1 MRELTGQMVQAQAQ
15 ANPEYIDTLK
25 KERDRFVALAFC
37 AADVLFEVDESQTIT
52 YAAGATKALTDCEPH
67 DAIGRKFIDLV
78 DSTEKNYVAEKLS
91 SLGSANRLEPMMVRL
106 KGPNGPTPRLMLT
119 GYHLPDLPGSFFFA
133 LRLTSKDE
141 VLTDKSD
148 KRRDSETGLF
158 NKEAFTEFAAQRI
171 KDAEAEGQELQVTM
185 VRLEEMG
192 ELRTRLD
199 EESDRDLL
207 RTLGSCFDQGAG
219 NSDAAAKFDD
229 ENYGVLHDDK
239 FDVEALRERLAG
251 HLKSVD
257 PEGVGIRVKSSSAPA
272 DLKGAEPQDAI
283 KALLYT
289 VNQYCSDPSSEPAIK
304 SLSQNLD
311 TLTAEAS
318 AKMVEFRE
326 MVSADSFDAVFQPIV
341 ALPSKAIHHYE
352 VLARFAGGLDRSP
365 YELITFAEN
374 MGLICDFDFAMFR
387 KVIGLLN
394 GWKKEG
400 KTVNLAVNLSGRSI
414 ENASFVEAL
423 LKLLAEHDG
432 LRKQISIEITES
444 ARINDLI
451 RVNGIIQSLRTA
463 GHDVCLDDFG
473 AGSAALKYLHALD
486 VDIVKIDGAYIQQ
499 AHDDRKLRA
508 FIKAIAGLCREL
520 DIDTIAEMVEEE
532 ETVEFLMES
541 GIPYAQG
548 YLYGK
553 PSPDISSFATTRADA
568 AKAAPPKLLGGGWS
582 RKRPAGD
589 RW

>member
-1 MRELTGQMVQAQAQ
+1 MADAQAK
-15 ANPEYIDTLK
+15 PDYIDTLK

-37 AADVLFEVDESQTIT
+37 AADVLFEVDDSQTIT
-52 YAAGATKALTDCEPH
+52 YAAGATRALTGCEPH

-78 DSTEKNYVAEKLS
+78 DSTETKYVAGKLS
-91 SLGSANRLEPMMVRL
+91 SLGTANRLEPMMVRL

-141 VLTDKSD
+141 VLTDRSD
-148 KRRDSETGLF
+148 KRRDKETGLL
-158 NKEAFTEFAAQRI
+158 NKDAFTEFAAQRI
-171 KDAEAEGQELQVTM
+171 KDAEADGQDLKVTM
-185 VRLEEMG
+185 VRLEDMG

-199 EESDRDLL
+199 EESDRDLM

-229 ENYGVLHDDK
+229 ENYGVLHDEK
-239 FDVEALRERLAG
+239 FDVDALRERLRE
-251 HLKSVD
+251 HLKSAD
-257 PEGVGIRVKSSSAPA
+257 PEGVGVSVNSSTAAA
-272 DLKGAEPQDAI
+272 DLKGAEPQDSI

-289 VNQYCSDPSSEPAIK
+289 INQYCSDPSSEPAIK
-304 SLSQNLD
+304 SLGENLD
-311 TLTAEAS
+311 TLTADAS

-341 ALPSKAIHHYE
+341 GLPSRAVHHFE
-352 VLARFAGGLDRSP
+352 VLARFSGGLDRSP

-394 GWKKEG
+394 GWKKKGEV
-400 KTVNLAVNLSGRSI
+400 VNLAVNLSGRSI
-414 ENASFVEAL
+414 ENPGFVEAL
-423 LKLLAEHDG
+423 LKLLAKHES
-432 LRKQISIEITES
+432 LRSQICIEITES
-444 ARINDLI
+444 ARINDLV

-486 VDIVKIDGAYIQQ
+486 VDIVKIDGAYIQR
-499 AHDDRKLRA
+499 AHGDRKLRA

-520 DIDTIAEMVEEE
+520 DIDTVAEMVEEE
-532 ETVEFLMES
+532 QTVEFLTECR
-541 GIPYAQG
+541 IPYAQG
-548 YLYGK
+548 YLFGK
-553 PSPDISSFATTRADA
+553 PAPDVFSFAPVKATA
-568 AKAAPPKLLGGGWS
+568 AEVVAPKPLGGGWS
-582 RKRPAGD
+582 RKKKSLGD
-589 RW
+589 QW

>member
-1 MRELTGQMVQAQAQ
+1 MTQTQ
-15 ANPEYIDTLK
+15 ANSDYVDTLK

-37 AADVLFEVDESQTIT
+37 AADMLFEVDDSQTIT

-78 DSTEKNYVAEKLS
+78 DSAERAYVAGKLEA
-91 SLGSANRLEPMMVRL
+91 LGSANRLEPMMVRL
-106 KGPNGPTPRLMLT
+106 KGPTGPTPRLMLT

-141 VLTDKSD
+141 VLTDRSD
-148 KRRDSETGLF
+148 PRRDKETGLL
-158 NKEAFTEFAAQRI
+158 NKEAFSEFAAQRI
-171 KDAEAEGQELQVTM
+171 KDAEADGQDLMVTM
-185 VRLEEMG
+185 VRLAEMG

-199 EESDRDLL
+199 EEADRDLM
-207 RTLGSCFDQGAG
+207 RTLGGYFDQGAG
-219 NSDAAAKFDD
+219 NRDAAAKFDD
-229 ENYGVLHDDK
+229 ENYGLLHDED
-239 FDVEALRERLAG
+239 FDVDGLRQRIES
-251 HLKSVD
+251 HLKNAD
-257 PEGVGIRVKSSSAPA
+257 PTGIGIRVNSSTTPA
-272 DLKGAEPQDAI
+272 DLKGAEPRDAI

-289 VNQYCSDPSSEPAIK
+289 INQYCDDPSSEPAIK
-304 SLSQNLD
+304 SLSENLD
-311 TLTAEAS
+311 ALTADAS
-318 AKMVEFRE
+318 AKMAEFRE

-352 VLARFAGGLDRSP
+352 VLARFSGGLDRSP

-387 KVIGLLN
+387 KIIGLLH
-394 GWKKEG
+394 GWKKKG
-400 KTVNLAVNLSGRSI
+400 KVVNVAVNLSGRSI
-414 ENASFVEAL
+414 ENAAFMEAL
-423 LKLLAEHDG
+423 LKLLGKHDT
-432 LRKQISIEITES
+432 LRKQLTIEITES
-444 ARINDLI
+444 ARIHDLT

-463 GHDVCLDDFG
+463 GHEVCLDDFG

-499 AHDDRKLRA
+499 AHNDRKLRA
-508 FIKAIAGLCREL
+508 FIKAIAGLCRDL

-532 ETVEFLMES
+532 ETVEFLMEC

-553 PSPDISSFATTRADA
+553 PSPDVFSFE
-568 AKAAPPKLLGGGWS
+568 PKQTKRKKSLSGGWS
-582 RKRPAGD
+582 RKSAAGA
-589 RW
+589 

>member
-1 MRELTGQMVQAQAQ
+1 MAETQAK
-15 ANPEYIDTLK
+15 PDYVDTLK

-37 AADVLFEVDESQTIT
+37 AADMLFEVDDSQTIT
-52 YAAGATKALTDCEPH
+52 YAAGATKALTNCEPH
-67 DAIGRKFIDLV
+67 DAIGREFIDLV
-78 DSTEKNYVAEKLS
+78 DSAERQYVASKLKA
-91 SLGSANRLEPMMVRL
+91 LGTANRLEPMMVRL

-141 VLTDKSD
+141 ALTDSSD
-148 KRRDSETGLF
+148 PRLDNETGLL

-171 KDAEAEGQELQVTM
+171 KDAEADGQDLKVTM
-185 VRLEEMG
+185 VRLEDMS

-199 EESDRDLL
+199 EESDRDLM
-207 RTLGSCFDQGAG
+207 RTLGGYFKEGSG
-219 NSDAAAKFDD
+219 NRDAAAKFDD
-229 ENYGVLHDDK
+229 ENYGVLHDDS
-239 FDVEALRERLAG
+239 FDVDSLRTRLEG
-251 HLKSVD
+251 HLRAVD
-257 PEGVGIRVKSSSAPA
+257 PDGVGVRVNSSTAPA

-289 VNQYCSDPSSEPAIK
+289 INQYCADPSSEPAIK
-304 SLSQNLD
+304 SLSENLD

-318 AKMVEFRE
+318 AKMLEFRE

-341 ALPSKAIHHYE
+341 ALPTKAVHHYE
-352 VLARFAGGLDRSP
+352 VLARFSGGLDRSP

-394 GWKKEG
+394 GWRKKG
-400 KTVNLAVNLSGRSI
+400 KIINLAVNLSGRSI
-414 ENASFVEAL
+414 ENAAFVEAL
-423 LKLLAEHDG
+423 LKLLGKHEA
-432 LRKQISIEITES
+432 LRKQLSIEITES
-444 ARINDLI
+444 ARIHDLT

-486 VDIVKIDGAYIQQ
+486 VDIVKIDGAYIQE
-499 AHDDRKLRA
+499 AHNDRKLRA

-532 ETVEFLMES
+532 ATVEFLTEC

-553 PSPDISSFATTRADA
+553 PSPDVFSFE
-568 AKAAPPKLLGGGWS
+568 PKKSILKKPLGGGWS
-582 RKRPAGD
+582 RKRAAGA
-589 RW
+589 

>member
-1 MRELTGQMVQAQAQ
+1 MAETQ
-15 ANPEYIDTLK
+15 ANPDYIDTLK

-37 AADVLFEVDESQTIT
+37 AADMLFEVDDSQTIT
-52 YAAGATKALTDCEPH
+52 YAAGATKALTNCEPH

-78 DSTEKNYVAEKLS
+78 DSAEKNYIAGKLE
-91 SLGSANRLEPMMVRL
+91 SLGAANRLEPMMVRL
-106 KGPNGPTPRLMLT
+106 KGPIGPTPRLMLT

-141 VLTDKSD
+141 ALTDSSD
-148 KRRDSETGLF
+148 PRLDRETGLL
-158 NKEAFTEFAAQRI
+158 NKEAFTEFAAKRI
-171 KDAEAEGQELQVTM
+171 KDAEADGQDLQVTM
-185 VRLEEMG
+185 VRLEDMG

-199 EESDRDLL
+199 EEADRDLM
-207 RTLGSCFDQGAG
+207 RTLGGYFGEGSG
-219 NSDAAAKFDD
+219 NRDGAAKFDD
-229 ENYGVLHDDK
+229 ENYGVLHDDS
-239 FDVEALRERLAG
+239 FDVDALRERLQS
-251 HLKSVD
+251 HLQNVD
-257 PEGVGIRVKSSSAPA
+257 PDGVGVRVKSSTAPA

-289 VNQYCSDPSSEPAIK
+289 INQYCADPSSEAAIK
-304 SLSQNLD
+304 SLSENLD
-311 TLTAEAS
+311 TLTADAS

-341 ALPSKAIHHYE
+341 ALPTKAIHHYE
-352 VLARFAGGLDRSP
+352 VLARFSGGLDRSP

-394 GWKKEG
+394 GWREKG
-400 KTVNLAVNLSGRSI
+400 HIINVAVNLSGRSI
-414 ENASFVEAL
+414 ENAAFVEAL
-423 LKLLAEHDG
+423 LKLLGKHDA
-432 LRKQISIEITES
+432 LSNQLSIEITES
-444 ARINDLI
+444 ARIHDLV
-451 RVNGIIQSLRTA
+451 RVNGIIQSLRSA

-486 VDIVKIDGAYIQQ
+486 VDIVKIDGAYIQE
-499 AHDDRKLRA
+499 AHNDRKLRA

-532 ETVEFLMES
+532 ATVEFLTEC

-553 PSPDISSFATTRADA
+553 PSPDVFSFAP
-568 AKAAPPKLLGGGWS
+568 AKAGAVEMVAPKPLGGGWS
-582 RKRPAGD
+582 RKRQAGD
-589 RW
+589 KW